1 MFEDKKGKRKGVTV
15 WLKPRQEQMMK
26 EMPDLDVSA
35 IARQAI
41 EDIFEG
47 RNDRDYVRL
56 YMEESLERLKAEWTA
71 LGLATA
77 ATITAT
83 QDGFRVVL
91 VANKDFADSRP
102 EVVVPEEPAAPAVSE
117 DLDEDDFDFED
128 E

>member
-1 MFEDKKGKRKGVTV
+1 MR
-15 WLKPRQEQMMK
+15 
-26 EMPDLDVSA
+26 EMPDLDVPS

-47 RNDRDYVRL
+47 RNDRDYARL
-56 YMEESLERLKAEWTA
+56 YMEEGLERLKAEWTA
-71 LGLATA
+71 LGLTTA

-91 VANKDFADSRP
+91 VANKTFSDSQP
-102 EVVVPEEPAAPAVSE
+102 KTVTPEEPAAPAVSE
-117 DLDEDDFDFED
+117 DLDADDFDFED